1 MIPSIGPLDRLYL
14 NEFSIYDLLLIN
26 VLKVA
31 ENSSAIVSLFKF
43 IISRILY
50 NFVRQMRHKAF
61 ESYNMHPLIFH
72 LD

>member
-26 VLKVA
+26 VLKAA
-31 ENSSAIVSLFKF
+31 ENSSAIVSLFEF
-43 IISRILY
+43 IYQRILY
-50 NFVRQMRHKAF
+50 NFVRQMHHKAF
-61 ESYNMHPLIFH
+61 ESYNMHPLILH

>member
-26 VLKVA
+26 VLKIA

-43 IISRILY
+43 IISK
-50 NFVRQMRHKAF
+50 N
-61 ESYNMHPLIFH
+61 PL
-72 LD
+72 